1 MADKGYGDV
10 TPEELEAEKAEIE
23 KTYASLRFGQ
33 KIRHMGL
40 SCYKL
45 CGGTVSYPFM
55 IDQDSLIGKSHHCFG
70 DCLNIN
76 LEKGP
81 FLKELGEVPEDVIP
95 KKFVWATGL

>member
-10 TPEELEAEKAEIE
+10 TPEELEAEKADIE
-23 KTYASLRFGQ
+23 KTYLSLRFGQ

-40 SCYKL
+40 ACNKL
-45 CGGTVSYPFM
+45 CGGPTGYPFM
-55 IDQDSLIGKSHHCFG
+55 VDQDKLVGKSHHCFG

-81 FLKELGEVPEDVIP
+81 FLNELGDVPEDSIP
-95 KKFVWATGL
+95 KKFIWAHGL